1 MRNLFKKQRAEVAE
15 ILNVHK
21 FSDLHFISQLVQM
34 ELKWKHN
41 LGHWNVSQKA
51 SRELYSYISSQ

>member
-1 MRNLFKKQRAEVAE
+1 MRDLHKKQRAEVAE

-21 FSDLHFISQLVQM
+21 LSYLHFISQLVQM

-51 SRELYSYISSQ
+51 S